1 MFGSGWRSGLRARPT
16 PRPAPTTPTASAPI
30 PALQSGSIGVAPT
43 SPEGVRREAARALG
57 LLGDASALPVLVEEL
72 RADLPD
78 VVRSRSAVALGAL
91 RRAVAVDPLIALAS
105 DRAAGDVARAI
116 AVAALGLLADP
127 ERVRSLSR
135 FSTDLGSVAVTDAL
149 GTALSLL

>member
-1 MFGSGWRSGLRARPT
+1 M
-16 PRPAPTTPTASAPI
+16 
-30 PALQSGSIGVAPT
+30 
-43 SPEGVRREAARALG
+43 
-57 LLGDASALPVLVEEL
+57 
-72 RADLPD
+72 
-78 VVRSRSAVALGAL
+78 AVGAL

-116 AVAALGLLADP
+116 AVAALGLLAPEP